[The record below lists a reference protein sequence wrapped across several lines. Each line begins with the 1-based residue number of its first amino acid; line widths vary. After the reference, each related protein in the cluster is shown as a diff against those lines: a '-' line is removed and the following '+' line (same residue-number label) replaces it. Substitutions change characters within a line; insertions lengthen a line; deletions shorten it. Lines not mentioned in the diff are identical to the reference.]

1 MMQPYAILQIQDI
14 LINILALWMTL
25 SSGIACSTAC
35 LIHLRT
41 IDAVVLMN
49 RPQLSAP
56 AASVPLILLLD
67 KFVKAVFLN
76 ERKIFQHTHVIFCAI
91 PFVQRFQPVTG
102 IFCEFKAKGFLA
114 FAFLDGTV
122 LTGFSFAAMAA
133 AMASKSLTLV
143 GLAQGTIHPTGRHKL
158 LQSHFLFST
167 NHIFSDTK
175 NRSTIG

>member
-56 AASVPLILLLD
+56 AASVRSSAAD

-122 LTGFSFAAMAA
+122 LTGFSFAAMAQPWQ
-133 AMASKSLTLV
+133 ASPL
-143 GLAQGTIHPTGRHKL
+143 PW
-158 LQSHFLFST
+158 
-167 NHIFSDTK
+167 
-175 NRSTIG
+175 